1 MESDI
6 EDDNDHPER
15 HTLPPQGTAGTSQ
28 KKVSRDT
35 NMP

>member
-6 EDDNDHPER
+6 EDDDDHPKR
-15 HTLPPQGTAGTSQ
+15 HTSPPQDMAGTGQ